1 MSAAKT
7 RSSLGVLVFL
17 LVVLGGV
24 VLASTQRQWLY
35 DQMSAWRYQP
45 SGQIST
51 IRAKLTLT
59 NDGAF
64 YFNASQ
70 PKLETASNFNQNCQQ
85 QPEAN
90 NPILGCYVANRIYVF
105 DVTNPELN
113 GIEETTAAH
122 ELLHAVYQR
131 LSEDEKT
138 ILSQE
143 LDAAYA
149 KINDPDLQQRMAY
162 YQKTEPG
169 QKYNEL
175 HSILGSE
182 YSNLAPALE
191 AHYAR
196 YFQNRAIILGYHQ
209 QYQNVFKTV
218 TTKLKNLSDDI
229 NSATEQLNQ
238 KIQNYNSDVAQ
249 LEADIRNFNE
259 RSKTPENFASASDFT
274 TQRARLIARQTA
286 LDSTRAAITQ
296 TIDTIN
302 QKRTQYNKLVEQY
315 NQLNTSINSSLV
327 PTSSLK

>member
-143 LDAAYA
+143 LDMKKGLYLS
-149 KINDPDLQQRMAY
+149 KDKVRGRNPDDSSCDRVY
-162 YQKTEPG
+162 D
-169 QKYNEL
+169 
-175 HSILGSE
+175 GSGAT
-182 YSNLAPALE
+182 LKW
-191 AHYAR
+191 
-196 YFQNRAIILGYHQ
+196 G
-209 QYQNVFKTV
+209 
-218 TTKLKNLSDDI
+218 KL
-229 NSATEQLNQ
+229 
-238 KIQNYNSDVAQ
+238 
-249 LEADIRNFNE
+249 
-259 RSKTPENFASASDFT
+259 
-274 TQRARLIARQTA
+274 
-286 LDSTRAAITQ
+286 
-296 TIDTIN
+296 
-302 QKRTQYNKLVEQY
+302 
-315 NQLNTSINSSLV
+315 
-327 PTSSLK
+327 